1 MSEGVVC
8 QWVAGR
14 KCFWKLYMADF
25 CLEKIWILIKKP
37 YLCTPIWKTGG
48 WRGREF
54 LERLALWSSRKR
66 NFEKS
71 FKKVWKLKNN
81 AYLCSPVRKTGS
93 RKRIWE
99 VHWKD
104 CFTVQEASTEKY
116 NLSRSVNSFERIISV
131 SDKLEIYKKLY
142 NEEFD
147 PGSGWTLAAGL
158 THASRG
164 AARLLA
170 ITIVGD
176 RRKGA

>member
-1 MSEGVVC
+1 MPYGRDIQVVGC
-8 QWVAGR
+8 SRPFFCRPVLWNKFGSNEKSRTFALPFEKRVADEA
-14 KCFWKLYMADF
+14 LSSSQD
-25 CLEKIWILIKKP
+25 
-37 YLCTPIWKTGG
+37 
-48 WRGREF
+48 WRMRIR
-54 LERLALWSSRKR
+54 LERFFE
-66 NFEKS
+66 NFSQKS
-71 FKKVWKLKNN
+71 CRFKKY

-116 NLSRSVNSFERIISV
+116 NLSRSVNSFERIIKCQ
-131 SDKLEIYKKLY
+131 DKLRDLKLY

-164 AARLLA
+164 AAWGLA
-170 ITIVGD
+170 ITLDGD